1 MYNLYVTV
9 TVSAWMVELLNK
21 CMSFIFLAVMFTQ
34 DPRQLPA
41 TMLLEECLLLDKLV
55 LSLYSNE

>member
-1 MYNLYVTV
+1 
-9 TVSAWMVELLNK
+9 MVELLNK